1 MNATAA
7 KKALDPRTAATLVR
21 AGRPGM
27 WAARHGLQLVI
38 APSGAASWSLRYST
52 RDGKRRLMKL
62 AEYEPINA
70 AALAAL
76 EAEAAEHR
84 SAIKK
89 GRDPLAERLQHDT
102 PTARP
107 ARQLTETFKAAAL
120 DFIADHGDRSHRTRL
135 CLG

>member
-1 MNATAA
+1 MTATAKS

-62 AEYEPINA
+62 AEYEPVNA

-84 SAIKK
+84 AAILNASRH
-89 GRDPLAERLQHDT
+89 GTLCSNQFDPL
-102 PTARP
+102 
-107 ARQLTETFKAAAL
+107 
-120 DFIADHGDRSHRTRL
+120 G
-135 CLG
+135 